1 MQFNKSVT
9 DNNVNNN
16 NSNKKEVS
24 NMTNNNS
31 KNTIAT
37 INVNFAVVFANQKGK
52 VDNKVV
58 FTAFINDIMLSDL
71 ELITTKD
78 GKEFLSFPKRKA
90 EVKGQE
96 NYYNRVYFKYTQ
108 EDLEKIKKAINKYD
122 DEKGI
127 KVIG

>member
-1 MQFNKSVT
+1 MEFKKSV
-9 DNNVNNN
+9 NNESIN
-16 NSNKKEVS
+16 NSNKKVEEN
-24 NMTNNNS
+24 NMNNS
-31 KNTIAT
+31 TKNTINT
-37 INVNFAVVFANQKGK
+37 INVNHAIVFANQRGK
-52 VDNKVV
+52 IDNKVV
-58 FTAFINDIMLSDL
+58 FTAFINNIMLSDL

-96 NYYNRVYFKYTQ
+96 NYYNRVYFKYTT

>member
-1 MQFNKSVT
+1 MEFNKSV
-9 DNNVNNN
+9 NNETIN
-16 NSNKKEVS
+16 NSNKKVEV
-24 NMTNNNS
+24 NTMEN
-31 KNTIAT
+31 KNTVRT
-37 INVNFAVVFANQKGK
+37 INVNHAIVFANQRGK
-52 VDNKVV
+52 IDNKVV
-58 FTAFINDIMLSDL
+58 FTAFINDIMISDL

-96 NYYNRVYFKYTQ
+96 NYYNRVYFKYTA

>member
-1 MQFNKSVT
+1 MEFNKSV
-9 DNNVNNN
+9 NNETIN
-16 NSNKKEVS
+16 NSNKKVEV
-24 NMTNNNS
+24 NTMEN
-31 KNTIAT
+31 KNTVT
-37 INVNFAVVFANQKGK
+37 SINVNHAIVFANQRGK
-52 VDNKVV
+52 IDNKVV
-58 FTAFINDIMLSDL
+58 FTAFINNIMISDL

-96 NYYNRVYFKYTQ
+96 NYYNRVYFKYTT

>member
-1 MQFNKSVT
+1 MEFKKTVA
-9 DNNVNNN
+9 DINN
-16 NSNKKEVS
+16 NSNKKEEVT
-24 NMTNNNS
+24 NMETQ
-31 KNTIAT
+31 NTINS
-37 INVNFAVVFANQKGK
+37 INVNHAIVFANQKGK
-52 VDNKVV
+52 IDNKVV
-58 FTAFINDIMLSDL
+58 FTAFINNIMLSDL

-96 NYYNRVYFKYTQ
+96 NYYNRVYFKYTKD
-108 EDLEKIKKAINKYD
+108 DLEKIKVAIKKYD

>member
-1 MQFNKSVT
+1 MEFKKSV
-9 DNNVNNN
+9 NNETI
-16 NSNKKEVS
+16 NSNKKEVN
-24 NMTNNNS
+24 NMNNS
-31 KNTIAT
+31 TKNTVVS
-37 INVNFAVVFANQKGK
+37 INVNHAIVFTNQRGK
-52 VDNKVV
+52 IDNKVV
-58 FTAFINDIMLSDL
+58 FTAFINNIMIADL

-96 NYYNRVYFKYTQ
+96 NYYNRVFFKYTT

-127 KVIG
+127 KVFG

>member
-1 MQFNKSVT
+1 MEFKKSV
-9 DNNVNNN
+9 NNETI
-16 NSNKKEVS
+16 NSNKKEVN
-24 NMTNNNS
+24 NMNNS
-31 KNTIAT
+31 TKNTVES
-37 INVNFAVVFANQKGK
+37 INVNHAIVFANQKGK
-52 VDNKVV
+52 IDNKVV
-58 FTAFINDIMLSDL
+58 FTAFINNIMISDL

-90 EVKGQE
+90 EIKGQE
-96 NYYNRVYFKYTQ
+96 NYYNRVYFKYTA

>member
-1 MQFNKSVT
+1 MDFKKT
-9 DNNVNNN
+9 ATVNNN
-16 NSNKKEVS
+16 NLNKKDEVS
-24 NMTNNNS
+24 NMRTE
-31 KNTIAT
+31 NTINS
-37 INVNFAVVFANQKGK
+37 INVNHAIVFANQKGK

-58 FTAFINDIMLSDL
+58 FTAFINNIMLSDL
-71 ELITTKD
+71 ELITTKE

-96 NYYNRVYFKYTQ
+96 NYYNRVYFKYTK
-108 EDLEKIKKAINKYD
+108 EDLEKIKTAIKKYD

>member
-1 MQFNKSVT
+1 MEFEKT
-9 DNNVNNN
+9 VNNETN
-16 NSNKKEVS
+16 NNTKKEEVS
-24 NMTNNNS
+24 NMSNNS
-31 KNTIAT
+31 TKNTIET
-37 INVNFAVVFANQKGK
+37 INVNHAIVFANQKGK

-58 FTAFINDIMLSDL
+58 FTAFINNIMLSDL

-96 NYYNRVYFKYTQ
+96 NYYNRVYFKYTN
-108 EDLEKIKKAINKYD
+108 EDLEKIKNAIKKYD

>member
-1 MQFNKSVT
+1 MEFKKT
-9 DNNVNNN
+9 VNNETN
-16 NSNKKEVS
+16 NNTKKEEVS
-24 NMTNNNS
+24 NMSNNS
-31 KNTIAT
+31 TKNTIES
-37 INVNFAVVFANQKGK
+37 INVNHAIVFVNQKGK

-58 FTAFINDIMLSDL
+58 FTAFINNIMLSDL

-96 NYYNRVYFKYTQ
+96 NYYNRVFFKYTNA
-108 EDLEKIKKAINKYD
+108 DLEKIKTAIKKYD

>member
-1 MQFNKSVT
+1 
-9 DNNVNNN
+9 
-16 NSNKKEVS
+16 
-24 NMTNNNS
+24 
-31 KNTIAT
+31 
-37 INVNFAVVFANQKGK
+37 
-52 VDNKVV
+52 
-58 FTAFINDIMLSDL
+58 MLSEL

-108 EDLEKIKKAINKYD
+108 EDLAKIKKAINDYD
-122 DEKGI
+122 DKKGI

>member
-1 MQFNKSVT
+1 MEFKKTVT
-9 DNNVNNN
+9 ENNN
-16 NSNKKEVS
+16 KSNKKEEVS
-24 NMTNNNS
+24 NMETQS
-31 KNTIAT
+31 TIES
-37 INVNFAVVFANQKGK
+37 ININYAIVFANQKGK

-58 FTAFINDIMLSDL
+58 FTAFINNIMLSDL

-96 NYYNRVYFKYTQ
+96 NYYNRVYFKYTKD
-108 EDLEKIKKAINKYD
+108 DLEKIKNAIKKYD

-127 KVIG
+127 KVIR

>member
-1 MQFNKSVT
+1 MEFKKTVT
-9 DNNVNNN
+9 DINN
-16 NSNKKEVS
+16 NSNKKEEVT
-24 NMTNNNS
+24 NMRTE
-31 KNTIAT
+31 NTIIS
-37 INVNFAVVFANQKGK
+37 INVNHAIVFANQRGK
-52 VDNKVV
+52 VENKVV
-58 FTAFINDIMLSDL
+58 FTAFINNIMLSDL

-96 NYYNRVYFKYTQ
+96 NYYNRVYFKYTR
-108 EDLEKIKKAINKYD
+108 EDLEKIKTAIKKYD